1 MYIDG
6 FMDISGGRL
15 QTRSVT
21 DGHLLIAGDSSLNN
35 LEVHGD
41 VSLNGNLYVG
51 GDISWNPASLANDS
65 IPSSAI
71 IGGVVGATGPAGD
84 NGVNANT
91 DIMLLNATNHTETG
105 NYGLVEMDYKMY
117 GSTDLLASPQTK
129 RFETSDKRGFCLLFK
144 PGIYQVTL
152 NFRFGGYSGN
162 IYMQFDND
170 NDYQFQDEPTI
181 ISSTNVASFETQNS
195 SFNFI
200 IEHNANLYIMEH
212 KSVLIYNYAHNY
224 PQIKIERIGHTEPS
238 GTDDTLSIISGW
250 TLTNTI
256 TIEGGIYWNSSTS
269 NPPASGYEPSN
280 HTSQGGTNE
289 WAVVEQAANNSQQ
302 VLAWVHR
309 IDTNSTSSV
318 EVASFHS
325 DADLSL
331 NKRLFVGED
340 VTLNKRLFVGEDVS
354 LNGNLYVGGDISWN
368 PNSLANDSIPSSAII
383 GGGGGSSVWTTNNS
397 DTYFSGGN
405 VGIGTSTPARL
416 LHIHKS
422 QGGGTLELSSTN
434 TMMYLGTNDS
444 TECYVWVDTDDDL
457 KFGTNQTER
466 LRIKNNGNVG
476 IGTSSPDEAL
486 TIHDGNLQLG
496 LGGPGW
502 RIKPDSYAG
511 FTQGGGYLW
520 FQNKKNDTD
529 TSWHS
534 TGYIQGTSNYVY
546 YNGGMMNFTG
556 QHRTFI
562 ENISHKDIS
571 VNNIGLIVS
580 SNKNTYI
587 KMINGIVKGNE
598 AITINESLPVVSKTT
613 KRKDKSIFGVIS
625 NAEDHM
631 NSTQRREQNGAWGT
645 IFDKE
650 EGDNRVYIN
659 SVGEGAIWV
668 ADTGGNLNA
677 GDYITSS
684 NIPGYGE
691 LQEDDILH
699 NYTVA
704 KITMDCDFNPVLQY
718 KPEIKKKD
726 ITDASGN
733 YQQVNDLNVND
744 EIQWVDST
752 IQEYAYN
759 IRYVDASGTI
769 LTENE
774 YNAKKTSGE
783 AVFKAAFVGCTYH
796 CG

>member
-1 MYIDG
+1 MSWLDNYSTTNTFRSMYING

-41 VSLNGNLYVG
+41 VSLN
-51 GDISWNPASLANDS
+51 S
-65 IPSSAI
+65 
-71 IGGVVGATGPAGD
+71 
-84 NGVNANT
+84 
-91 DIMLLNATNHTETG
+91 
-105 NYGLVEMDYKMY
+105 
-117 GSTDLLASPQTK
+117 
-129 RFETSDKRGFCLLFK
+129 
-144 PGIYQVTL
+144 
-152 NFRFGGYSGN
+152 
-162 IYMQFDND
+162 
-170 NDYQFQDEPTI
+170 
-181 ISSTNVASFETQNS
+181 
-195 SFNFI
+195 
-200 IEHNANLYIMEH
+200 
-212 KSVLIYNYAHNY
+212 
-224 PQIKIERIGHTEPS
+224 
-238 GTDDTLSIISGW
+238 
-250 TLTNTI
+250 
-256 TIEGGIYWNSSTS
+256 
-269 NPPASGYEPSN
+269 
-280 HTSQGGTNE
+280 
-289 WAVVEQAANNSQQ
+289 
-302 VLAWVHR
+302 
-309 IDTNSTSSV
+309 
-318 EVASFHS
+318 
-325 DADLSL
+325 
-331 NKRLFVGED
+331 
-340 VTLNKRLFVGEDVS
+340 
-354 LNGNLYVGGDISWN
+354 NLYVGGDISWN

-383 GGGGGSSVWTTNNS
+383 GGVGGSSAWTTNNS
-397 DTYFSGGN
+397 DTYFSG
-405 VGIGTSTPARL
+405 
-416 LHIHKS
+416 
-422 QGGGTLELSSTN
+422 
-434 TMMYLGTNDS
+434 
-444 TECYVWVDTDDDL
+444 
-457 KFGTNQTER
+457 
-466 LRIKNNGNVG
+466 GNVG

-520 FQNKKNDTD
+520 FQNKTNNTD

-534 TGYIQGTSNYVY
+534 TGYIQGTSNHNY

-650 EGDNRVYIN
+650 QGDNRVYIN

-718 KPEIKKKD
+718 KPEIKKKNV
-726 ITDASGN
+726 IDASGN

-752 IQEYAYN
+752 EQEYAYN
-759 IRYVDASGTI
+759 IRFVDASGTI

>member
-1 MYIDG
+1 MRCIYIYITMSWLDNYSTTNTFRSMYING

-15 QTRSVT
+15 QTRSST
-21 DGHLLIAGDSSLNN
+21 NGHLLIAGD
-35 LEVHGD
+35 
-41 VSLNGNLYVG
+41 
-51 GDISWNPASLANDS
+51 
-65 IPSSAI
+65 
-71 IGGVVGATGPAGD
+71 T
-84 NGVNANT
+84 
-91 DIMLLNATNHTETG
+91 
-105 NYGLVEMDYKMY
+105 
-117 GSTDLLASPQTK
+117 
-129 RFETSDKRGFCLLFK
+129 
-144 PGIYQVTL
+144 
-152 NFRFGGYSGN
+152 
-162 IYMQFDND
+162 
-170 NDYQFQDEPTI
+170 
-181 ISSTNVASFETQNS
+181 
-195 SFNFI
+195 
-200 IEHNANLYIMEH
+200 
-212 KSVLIYNYAHNY
+212 
-224 PQIKIERIGHTEPS
+224 
-238 GTDDTLSIISGW
+238 
-250 TLTNTI
+250 
-256 TIEGGIYWNSSTS
+256 
-269 NPPASGYEPSN
+269 
-280 HTSQGGTNE
+280 
-289 WAVVEQAANNSQQ
+289 
-302 VLAWVHR
+302 
-309 IDTNSTSSV
+309 
-318 EVASFHS
+318 
-325 DADLSL
+325 
-331 NKRLFVGED
+331 
-340 VTLNKRLFVGEDVS
+340 S

-383 GGGGGSSVWTTNNS
+383 GGVGGSSAWTTNNS
-397 DTYFSGGN
+397 DIYFSG
-405 VGIGTSTPARL
+405 
-416 LHIHKS
+416 
-422 QGGGTLELSSTN
+422 
-434 TMMYLGTNDS
+434 
-444 TECYVWVDTDDDL
+444 
-457 KFGTNQTER
+457 
-466 LRIKNNGNVG
+466 GNVG

-496 LGGPGW
+496 RGGPGW
-502 RIKPDSYAG
+502 RIFPGSYELAG
-511 FTQGGGYLW
+511 FTQGGAYLW

-534 TGYIQGTSNYVY
+534 TGYIQGTSNYNY

-625 NAEDHM
+625 NAEDHTD
-631 NSTQRREQNGAWGT
+631 STQRREQNGAWGT

-650 EGDNRVYIN
+650 EGDNRIYIN

-718 KPEIKKKD
+718 KPEIKKKNV
-726 ITDASGN
+726 IDASGN

-752 IQEYAYN
+752 EQEYAYN

-783 AVFKAAFVGCTYH
+783 AVFRAAFVGCTYH

>member
-1 MYIDG
+1 MSWLDNYSTTNTFRSMYIDG

-15 QTRSVT
+15 QTRSST
-21 DGHLLIAGDSSLNN
+21 NGHLLIAGDT
-35 LEVHGD
+35 
-41 VSLNGNLYVG
+41 SLNGNLYVG
-51 GDISWNPASLANDS
+51 GDISWNPTSLANDC

-71 IGGVVGATGPAGD
+71 IGGA
-84 NGVNANT
+84 
-91 DIMLLNATNHTETG
+91 
-105 NYGLVEMDYKMY
+105 
-117 GSTDLLASPQTK
+117 
-129 RFETSDKRGFCLLFK
+129 
-144 PGIYQVTL
+144 
-152 NFRFGGYSGN
+152 
-162 IYMQFDND
+162 
-170 NDYQFQDEPTI
+170 
-181 ISSTNVASFETQNS
+181 
-195 SFNFI
+195 
-200 IEHNANLYIMEH
+200 
-212 KSVLIYNYAHNY
+212 
-224 PQIKIERIGHTEPS
+224 
-238 GTDDTLSIISGW
+238 
-250 TLTNTI
+250 
-256 TIEGGIYWNSSTS
+256 
-269 NPPASGYEPSN
+269 
-280 HTSQGGTNE
+280 
-289 WAVVEQAANNSQQ
+289 
-302 VLAWVHR
+302 
-309 IDTNSTSSV
+309 
-318 EVASFHS
+318 
-325 DADLSL
+325 
-331 NKRLFVGED
+331 
-340 VTLNKRLFVGEDVS
+340 
-354 LNGNLYVGGDISWN
+354 
-368 PNSLANDSIPSSAII
+368 
-383 GGGGGSSVWTTNNS
+383 SVWTTNNS
-397 DTYFSGGN
+397 DTYFSG
-405 VGIGTSTPARL
+405 
-416 LHIHKS
+416 
-422 QGGGTLELSSTN
+422 
-434 TMMYLGTNDS
+434 
-444 TECYVWVDTDDDL
+444 
-457 KFGTNQTER
+457 
-466 LRIKNNGNVG
+466 GNVG

-502 RIKPDSYAG
+502 RIWPDSYG
-511 FTQGGGYLW
+511 NKTTGGGYLW
-520 FQNKKNDTD
+520 FSNKDNSADT
-529 TSWHS
+529 TWSS
-534 TGYIQGTSNYVY
+534 LCYISGFSNSLT
-546 YNGGMMNFTG
+546 MLNFTG

-625 NAEDHM
+625 NAEDHTD
-631 NSTQRREQNGAWGT
+631 STQRREQNGAWGT

-650 EGDNRVYIN
+650 EGDNRIYIN

-718 KPEIKKKD
+718 KPEIKKKNV
-726 ITDASGN
+726 IDASGN
-733 YQQVNDLNVND
+733 YQQVNDLNEND

-774 YNAKKTSGE
+774 YNIKKTSGE